1 MRRGI
6 SSASEKVILTGVGG
20 SSLDSNIILTTL
32 SDRLNPGQSN
42 ATFIQIIT
50 TPPPC
55 NVTQTNVC
63 LSEPQIN
70 SIYTTPQQG
79 AANGARQRPALGRP
93 PAKRRLALD
102 DSDHQHQPEPIRT
115 PRGKGPTANGTRI
128 KTPKT
133 PKSPPEKT
141 RYDTSLGL
149 LTKKFVEL
157 LGQSSDGVLDLNLAA
172 ETLQVQKR
180 RLYDITNV
188 LEGIHLIKKKS
199 KNNIQWMGCS
209 LLEEEGSL
217 SQRQR
222 LTDEVSALGEEEQ
235 RLEQLIQRCSTD
247 MRHMS
252 ELSSN
257 QKYPLVPFV
266 SQIPQ
271 NKPVLQCCTLQVCS
285 AARCSCFF
293 NPFVSTYAYITYQDI
308 KQLGNLRDQTVIVV
322 KAPTD
327 TKLEVTDPDESLSIH
342 LTSTQGPIDV
352 LLCPDDDSHPTSPV
366 KNGGTDINGNSPFL
380 KVLQDPNSVTSAPSP
395 GAPPAAAAV
404 SVTTLSPISSPYT
417 SLLQQTEDQIPTSLG
432 PFLNLAPPLLEQDD
446 YLLGL
451 GDDQGISDLFD
462 ACDFDKIR
470 SLGLDDLLCS

>member
-6 SSASEKVILTGVGG
+6 SSAPDKVILSGIGG
-20 SSLDSNIILTTL
+20 SPLDNNIILTTL
-32 SDRLNPGQSN
+32 TDRLNPGQAN
-42 ATFIQIIT
+42 ATYIQIIT

-55 NVTQTNVC
+55 NVTQTSTVC

-70 SIYTTPQQG
+70 NIYTTPQQA
-79 AANGARQRPALGRP
+79 AANGAGQRPTLGRP

-102 DSDHQHQPEPIRT
+102 DSDHQYQSEPART
-115 PRGKGPTANGTRI
+115 PRGRAGTAVANGARL
-128 KTPKT
+128 KTPRT

-149 LTKKFVEL
+149 LTKKFVDL
-157 LGQSSDGVLDLNLAA
+157 LAQSSDGVLDLNLAA

-209 LLEEEGSL
+209 LLEVEGAL
-217 SQRQR
+217 NQRQR
-222 LTDEVSALGEEEQ
+222 LTSEVSALGEEEQ
-235 RLEQLIQRCSTD
+235 RLEQLIQRCSLD

-252 ELSSN
+252 DLQSN
-257 QKYPLVPFV
+257 QK
-266 SQIPQ
+266 
-271 NKPVLQCCTLQVCS
+271 N
-285 AARCSCFF
+285 
-293 NPFVSTYAYITYQDI
+293 AYVTYQDI

-327 TKLEVTDPDESLSIH
+327 TKLEVPDPDESLSIH
-342 LTSTQGPIDV
+342 LTSTKGPIEV
-352 LLCPDDDSHPTSPV
+352 LLCPDEENDPRSPV
-366 KNGGTDINGNSPFL
+366 KDSSMDINGNSPFL
-380 KVLQDPNSVTSAPSP
+380 KVLQGPTCSSTSSLSSL
-395 GAPPAAAAV
+395 APPSSSAV

-417 SLLQQTEDQIPTSLG
+417 SLLQQTEDQIPSALG
-432 PFLNLAPPLLEQDD
+432 PFLNLGPPLLDQDD

-462 ACDFDKIR
+462 ACDFDKMP

>member
-6 SSASEKVILTGVGG
+6 SSAPDKVILAGVGG
-20 SSLDSNIILTTL
+20 SSLDNNIILTTL
-32 SDRLNPGQSN
+32 SDRLNPTQSN

-55 NVTQTNVC
+55 NVSQTPSVC

-70 SIYTTPQQG
+70 NIYTTPQQA
-79 AANGARQRPALGRP
+79 AANGAGQRPALGRP

-102 DSDHQHQPEPIRT
+102 DSDHQYQSEPART
-115 PRGKGPTANGTRI
+115 PRGRGGAAATNGARL
-128 KTPKT
+128 KTPRT

-149 LTKKFVEL
+149 LTKKFVDL
-157 LGQSSDGVLDLNLAA
+157 LAQSSDGVLDLNLAA

-209 LLEEEGSL
+209 LLEVEGAL

-222 LTDEVSALGEEEQ
+222 LTAEVSALGEEEQ
-235 RLEQLIQRCSTD
+235 RLEQLIQRCSLD
-247 MRHMS
+247 VRHMS
-252 ELSSN
+252 ELPSN
-257 QKYPLVPFV
+257 QKY
-266 SQIPQ
+266 
-271 NKPVLQCCTLQVCS
+271 
-285 AARCSCFF
+285 
-293 NPFVSTYAYITYQDI
+293 AYVTYQDI

-327 TKLEVTDPDESLSIH
+327 TKLEVPDPDESLSIH
-342 LTSTQGPIDV
+342 LTSTKGPIEV
-352 LLCPDDDSHPTSPV
+352 LLCPDEENDPRSPV
-366 KNGGTDINGNSPFL
+366 KNGNMDINGNSPFL
-380 KVLQDPNSVTSAPSP
+380 KVLQDPSCTTTSPSP
-395 GAPPAAAAV
+395 SLAPPSSSAV

-417 SLLQQTEDQIPTSLG
+417 SLLQQTEDQIPSSLG
-432 PFLNLAPPLLEQDD
+432 PFLNLGPPLLDQDD

-451 GDDQGISDLFD
+451 GDEQGISDLFD
-462 ACDFDKIR
+462 ACDFDKMPP
-470 SLGLDDLLCS
+470 LGLEDLLCS

>member
-6 SSASEKVILTGVGG
+6 SSAPDKVILTGVGG
-20 SSLDSNIILTTL
+20 SLDNNIILTALT
-32 SDRLNPGQSN
+32 DRLNAGQSN
-42 ATFIQIIT
+42 ATYIQIIT

-55 NVTQTNVC
+55 NITQTSNVC

-70 SIYTTPQQG
+70 NIYTTPQQAG
-79 AANGARQRPALGRP
+79 ANGTGQRPTLGRP

-102 DSDHQHQPEPIRT
+102 DSDHQYQSEPVRTRGRVGTAVANGARPKT
-115 PRGKGPTANGTRI
+115 PR
-128 KTPKT
+128 T

-149 LTKKFVEL
+149 LTKKFVDL
-157 LGQSSDGVLDLNLAA
+157 LAQSSDGVLDLNLAA

-209 LLEEEGSL
+209 LLEVEGAL

-222 LTDEVSALGEEEQ
+222 LTAEVSAMGEEEQ
-235 RLEQLIQRCSTD
+235 RLEQLIQGCSLD
-247 MRHMS
+247 MRRMS
-252 ELSSN
+252 ELQSN
-257 QKYPLVPFV
+257 QKY
-266 SQIPQ
+266 
-271 NKPVLQCCTLQVCS
+271 
-285 AARCSCFF
+285 
-293 NPFVSTYAYITYQDI
+293 AYVTYQDI

-327 TKLEVTDPDESLSIH
+327 TKLEVADPDENLSIH
-342 LTSTQGPIDV
+342 LTSTKGPIEV
-352 LLCPDDDSHPTSPV
+352 LLCPDEENDPRSPV
-366 KNGGTDINGNSPFL
+366 KDGGMDINGNSPFL
-380 KVLQDPNSVTSAPSP
+380 KVLQGPTCSSASTIQSL
-395 GAPPAAAAV
+395 APPSSSSAV

-417 SLLQQTEDQIPTSLG
+417 SLLQQTEDQIASSLG
-432 PFLNLAPPLLEQDD
+432 PFLNLGLPLLGQED
-446 YLLGL
+446 YTLDL
-451 GDDQGISDLFD
+451 GDEHGISDLFD
-462 ACDFDKIR
+462 ACDFDKMP

>member
-6 SSASEKVILTGVGG
+6 SSAPDKVILAGVG
-20 SSLDSNIILTTL
+20 SSPLDNNIILTTL

-55 NVTQTNVC
+55 NVTQTSNVC

-70 SIYTTPQQG
+70 NIYTTPQQAAAHG
-79 AANGARQRPALGRP
+79 AGPRPALGRP

-102 DSDHQHQPEPIRT
+102 DSDHQYQSEPART
-115 PRGKGPTANGTRI
+115 PRGRGGAAVTNGARL
-128 KTPKT
+128 KTPRT

-149 LTKKFVEL
+149 LTKKFVDL
-157 LGQSSDGVLDLNLAA
+157 LAQSSDGVLDLNLAA

-209 LLEEEGSL
+209 LLEVEGAL

-222 LTDEVSALGEEEQ
+222 LTAEVSALGEEEQ
-235 RLEQLIQRCSTD
+235 RLEQLIQRCSLD

-252 ELSSN
+252 DLQNN
-257 QKYPLVPFV
+257 QKY
-266 SQIPQ
+266 
-271 NKPVLQCCTLQVCS
+271 
-285 AARCSCFF
+285 
-293 NPFVSTYAYITYQDI
+293 AYVTYQDI

-327 TKLEVTDPDESLSIH
+327 TKLEVPDPDESLSIH
-342 LTSTQGPIDV
+342 LTSTKGPIEV
-352 LLCPDDDSHPTSPV
+352 LLCPDEENDPRSPV
-366 KNGGTDINGNSPFL
+366 KNGNMDINGNTTP
-380 KVLQDPNSVTSAPSP
+380 PNPSL
-395 GAPPAAAAV
+395 PPPSSAV

-417 SLLQQTEDQIPTSLG
+417 SLLQQTEDQIPASLG
-432 PFLNLAPPLLEQDD
+432 PFLNLGPPLLDQDD

-462 ACDFDKIR
+462 ACDFDKMP

>member
-6 SSASEKVILTGVGG
+6 SSAPDKVILAGVGG
-20 SSLDSNIILTTL
+20 SPLDNNIILTTL

-55 NVTQTNVC
+55 NVTQTSNVC
-63 LSEPQIN
+63 LPEPQIN
-70 SIYTTPQQG
+70 NIYTTPQQA
-79 AANGARQRPALGRP
+79 AANGAGQRPALGRP

-102 DSDHQHQPEPIRT
+102 DSDHQYQSEPART
-115 PRGKGPTANGTRI
+115 PRGRGAAAANGTRL
-128 KTPKT
+128 KTPRT

-149 LTKKFVEL
+149 LTKKFVDL
-157 LGQSSDGVLDLNLAA
+157 LAQSSDGVLDLNLAA

-209 LLEEEGSL
+209 LSEVEGAL

-222 LTDEVSALGEEEQ
+222 LTAEVSALGEEEQ
-235 RLEQLIQRCSTD
+235 RLEQLIQRCSLD
-247 MRHMS
+247 VRHMS
-252 ELSSN
+252 ELQSN
-257 QKYPLVPFV
+257 QKY
-266 SQIPQ
+266 
-271 NKPVLQCCTLQVCS
+271 
-285 AARCSCFF
+285 
-293 NPFVSTYAYITYQDI
+293 AYVTYQDI

-327 TKLEVTDPDESLSIH
+327 TKLEVPDPDESLSIH
-342 LTSTQGPIDV
+342 LTSTKGPIEV
-352 LLCPDDDSHPTSPV
+352 LLCPDDENDPRSPV
-366 KNGGTDINGNSPFL
+366 KNNDADINGNSPFL
-380 KVLQDPNSVTSAPSP
+380 KVLQDPSGTIASPTTSL
-395 GAPPAAAAV
+395 APPSSTSAV

-417 SLLQQTEDQIPTSLG
+417 SLLQQTEDQIPSSLG
-432 PFLNLAPPLLEQDD
+432 PFLNLGPPIVDQDD

-462 ACDFDKIR
+462 AYDFDKMP
-470 SLGLDDLLCS
+470 SCLDDLLCS

>member
-6 SSASEKVILTGVGG
+6 SSAPDKVILAGVGG
-20 SSLDSNIILTTL
+20 SPLDNNIILTTL

-55 NVTQTNVC
+55 NVSQTSNVC

-70 SIYTTPQQG
+70 NIYTTPQQA
-79 AANGARQRPALGRP
+79 AANGTGQRPTLGRP

-102 DSDHQHQPEPIRT
+102 DSDHQYQSEPART
-115 PRGKGPTANGTRI
+115 PRGRGGATAARL
-128 KTPKT
+128 KTPRT

-157 LGQSSDGVLDLNLAA
+157 LAQSSDGVLDLNLAA

-209 LLEEEGSL
+209 LLEVEGAL
-217 SQRQR
+217 NQRQR
-222 LTDEVSALGEEEQ
+222 LTAEVSALGEEEQ
-235 RLEQLIQRCSTD
+235 RLEQLIQRCSLD
-247 MRHMS
+247 VRHMS
-252 ELSSN
+252 ELQSN
-257 QKYPLVPFV
+257 QKY
-266 SQIPQ
+266 
-271 NKPVLQCCTLQVCS
+271 
-285 AARCSCFF
+285 
-293 NPFVSTYAYITYQDI
+293 AYVTYQDI

-322 KAPTD
+322 KAPSD
-327 TKLEVTDPDESLSIH
+327 TKLEVPDPDESLSIH
-342 LTSTQGPIDV
+342 LTSTKGPIEV
-352 LLCPDDDSHPTSPV
+352 LLCPDEETDPRSPV
-366 KNGGTDINGNSPFL
+366 KNGDTDINGNSPFL
-380 KVLQDPNSVTSAPSP
+380 KVLQDSSCSTASPTTSL
-395 GAPPAAAAV
+395 APPSSSSAV

-417 SLLQQTEDQIPTSLG
+417 SLLQQTEDQIPSSLG
-432 PFLNLAPPLLEQDD
+432 PFLNLGPPLLDQED

-462 ACDFDKIR
+462 AYDFDKMP
-470 SLGLDDLLCS
+470 SCLDDLLCS

>member
-6 SSASEKVILTGVGG
+6 SSAPDKVILTGVG
-20 SSLDSNIILTTL
+20 SSPLDNNIILTTL

-55 NVTQTNVC
+55 NVTQTSTVC

-70 SIYTTPQQG
+70 NIYTTPQQA
-79 AANGARQRPALGRP
+79 AANGAGQRPTLGRP

-102 DSDHQHQPEPIRT
+102 DSDHQYQSEPART
-115 PRGKGPTANGTRI
+115 PRGRGGATVANGARL
-128 KTPKT
+128 KTPRT

-149 LTKKFVEL
+149 LTKKFVDL
-157 LGQSSDGVLDLNLAA
+157 LAQSADGVLDLNLAA

-209 LLEEEGSL
+209 LLEVEGAL

-222 LTDEVSALGEEEQ
+222 LTAEVSALGEEEQ
-235 RLEQLIQRCSTD
+235 RLEQLIQRCSLD

-252 ELSSN
+252 DSQSN
-257 QKYPLVPFV
+257 QKYPFV
-266 SQIPQ
+266 GS
-271 NKPVLQCCTLQVCS
+271 
-285 AARCSCFF
+285 RH
-293 NPFVSTYAYITYQDI
+293 I

-327 TKLEVTDPDESLSIH
+327 TKLEVPDPDESLSIH
-342 LTSTQGPIDV
+342 LTSTKGPIDV
-352 LLCPDDDSHPTSPV
+352 LLCPDEENECSSPV
-366 KNGGTDINGNSPFL
+366 KNTNTDINGNSPFL
-380 KVLQDPNSVTSAPSP
+380 KVLQDPSCTTTSPNPSL
-395 GAPPAAAAV
+395 PPPSTASAV
-404 SVTTLSPISSPYT
+404 SVTTLSPLSSPFT
-417 SLLQQTEDQIPTSLG
+417 SLLQQTEDQIASSLG
-432 PFLNLAPPLLEQDD
+432 PFLNLGPPLIDQDD

-462 ACDFDKIR
+462 ACDFDKMP

>member
-6 SSASEKVILTGVGG
+6 SSAPDKVILAGVGG
-20 SSLDSNIILTTL
+20 SPLDNNIILTTL
-32 SDRLNPGQSN
+32 SDRLNPAQSN

-55 NVTQTNVC
+55 NVTQTSNVC

-70 SIYTTPQQG
+70 NIYTTPQQA
-79 AANGARQRPALGRP
+79 AANGAGQRPALGRP

-102 DSDHQHQPEPIRT
+102 DSDHQYQSEPART
-115 PRGKGPTANGTRI
+115 PRGRTAVANGARI
-128 KTPKT
+128 KTPRT

-149 LTKKFVEL
+149 LTKKFVDL
-157 LGQSSDGVLDLNLAA
+157 LAQSSDGVLDLNLAA

-209 LLEEEGSL
+209 LLEVEGAL

-222 LTDEVSALGEEEQ
+222 LTAEVSALGEEEL
-235 RLEQLIQRCSTD
+235 RLEQLIQRCTLD

-252 ELSSN
+252 ELPSN
-257 QKYPLVPFV
+257 QKY
-266 SQIPQ
+266 
-271 NKPVLQCCTLQVCS
+271 
-285 AARCSCFF
+285 
-293 NPFVSTYAYITYQDI
+293 AYVTYQDI
-308 KQLGNLRDQTVIVV
+308 KQLENLRDQTVIVV

-327 TKLEVTDPDESLSIH
+327 TKLEVPDPDESLSIH
-342 LTSTQGPIDV
+342 LTSTKGPIEV
-352 LLCPDDDSHPTSPV
+352 LLCPDDENDPRSPV
-366 KNGGTDINGNSPFL
+366 KNGNMDINGNSPFL
-380 KVLQDPNSVTSAPSP
+380 KVLQDPSCVTTSPSP
-395 GAPPAAAAV
+395 SLAPPASSSAV

-417 SLLQQTEDQIPTSLG
+417 SLLQQTEDQIPASLG
-432 PFLNLAPPLLEQDD
+432 PFLNLGPTLLDQDD

-462 ACDFDKIR
+462 ACDFDKMP

>member
-6 SSASEKVILTGVGG
+6 SSAPDKVILAGVGG
-20 SSLDSNIILTTL
+20 SPLDNNIILTTL
-32 SDRLNPGQSN
+32 ADRLNPGQSN
-42 ATFIQIIT
+42 ATYIQIIT
-50 TPPPC
+50 TSPPC
-55 NVTQTNVC
+55 NVTQTSNVC

-70 SIYTTPQQG
+70 NIYTTPQQA
-79 AANGARQRPALGRP
+79 AANGAGQRPALGRP

-102 DSDHQHQPEPIRT
+102 DSDHQYQSEPART
-115 PRGKGPTANGTRI
+115 PRGRGGAAATNGARL
-128 KTPKT
+128 KTPRT

-149 LTKKFVEL
+149 LTKKFVDL
-157 LGQSSDGVLDLNLAA
+157 LAQSSDGVLDLNLAA

-209 LLEEEGSL
+209 LLEVEGAL

-222 LTDEVSALGEEEQ
+222 LTAEVSALGEEEQ
-235 RLEQLIQRCSTD
+235 RLEQLIQRCSLD

-252 ELSSN
+252 ELPSN
-257 QKYPLVPFV
+257 QKY
-266 SQIPQ
+266 
-271 NKPVLQCCTLQVCS
+271 
-285 AARCSCFF
+285 
-293 NPFVSTYAYITYQDI
+293 AYVTYQDI

-327 TKLEVTDPDESLSIH
+327 TKLEVPDPDESLSIH
-342 LTSTQGPIDV
+342 LTSTKGPIEV
-352 LLCPDDDSHPTSPV
+352 LLCPDEENDPRSPV
-366 KNGGTDINGNSPFL
+366 KNGNTDINGNSPFL
-380 KVLQDPNSVTSAPSP
+380 KVLQDPSCTTTSASPSV
-395 GAPPAAAAV
+395 APPSSSTAV

-417 SLLQQTEDQIPTSLG
+417 SLLQQTEDQIPSSLG
-432 PFLNLAPPLLEQDD
+432 PFLNLGPPLLDQDD

-451 GDDQGISDLFD
+451 GDDQGISDLFE
-462 ACDFDKIR
+462 AYDFDKMP
-470 SLGLDDLLCS
+470 SCLDDLLCS

>member
-6 SSASEKVILTGVGG
+6 SSAPDKVILAGVGG
-20 SSLDSNIILTTL
+20 SPLDNNIILTTL
-32 SDRLNPGQSN
+32 TDRLNPGQSN
-42 ATFIQIIT
+42 ATYIQIIT

-55 NVTQTNVC
+55 NVTQTSNVC

-70 SIYTTPQQG
+70 NIYTTPQQA
-79 AANGARQRPALGRP
+79 AANGVGQRPALGRP

-102 DSDHQHQPEPIRT
+102 DSDHQYQSEPPRT
-115 PRGKGPTANGTRI
+115 PRGRGGSVVANGARL
-128 KTPKT
+128 KTPRT

-149 LTKKFVEL
+149 LTKKFVDL
-157 LGQSSDGVLDLNLAA
+157 LAQSSDGVLDLNLAA

-209 LLEEEGSL
+209 LLEVEGAL

-222 LTDEVSALGEEEQ
+222 LTAEVSALGEEEQ
-235 RLEQLIQRCSTD
+235 RLEQLIQRCSLD

-252 ELSSN
+252 ELQSN
-257 QKYPLVPFV
+257 QKY
-266 SQIPQ
+266 
-271 NKPVLQCCTLQVCS
+271 
-285 AARCSCFF
+285 
-293 NPFVSTYAYITYQDI
+293 AYVTYQDI

-327 TKLEVTDPDESLSIH
+327 TKLEVPDPDESLSIH
-342 LTSTQGPIDV
+342 LTSTKGPIEV
-352 LLCPDDDSHPTSPV
+352 LLCPDEENDPRSPV
-366 KNGGTDINGNSPFL
+366 KNGSMDINGNSPFL
-380 KVLQDPNSVTSAPSP
+380 KVLQGPTCTTTSSIPSL
-395 GAPPAAAAV
+395 APPSSSSAV

-417 SLLQQTEDQIPTSLG
+417 SLLQQTEDQIPLSLG
-432 PFLNLAPPLLEQDD
+432 PFLNLGPPLLDQDD

-462 ACDFDKIR
+462 ACDFDKMP

>member
-6 SSASEKVILTGVGG
+6 SSAPDKVILAGVGG
-20 SSLDSNIILTTL
+20 STLDNNIILTAL

-42 ATFIQIIT
+42 ATYIQIIT

-55 NVTQTNVC
+55 NVTQTSNVC

-70 SIYTTPQQG
+70 SIYTTPQQA
-79 AANGARQRPALGRP
+79 AANGAGQRPALGRP

-102 DSDHQHQPEPIRT
+102 DSDQLYQTEPVRA
-115 PRGKGPTANGTRI
+115 PRGRGGGPTNGSRL

-149 LTKKFVEL
+149 LTKKFVDL
-157 LGQSSDGVLDLNLAA
+157 LAQSSDGVLDLNLAA

-209 LLEEEGSL
+209 LLEVEGAM

-222 LTDEVSALGEEEQ
+222 LTAEVSALGEEEQ
-235 RLEQLIQRCSTD
+235 RLEQLIQRCSLD

-252 ELSSN
+252 ELPGN
-257 QKYPLVPFV
+257 QKY
-266 SQIPQ
+266 
-271 NKPVLQCCTLQVCS
+271 
-285 AARCSCFF
+285 
-293 NPFVSTYAYITYQDI
+293 AYVTYQDI
-308 KQLGNLRDQTVIVV
+308 KQLGKLKDQTVIVV

-327 TKLEVTDPDESLSIH
+327 TKLEVADPDESLSIH
-342 LTSTQGPIDV
+342 LTSTKGPIEV
-352 LLCPDDDSHPTSPV
+352 LLCPDEENDPRSPI
-366 KNGGTDINGNSPFL
+366 KNGSTDINGNSPFL
-380 KVLQDPNSVTSAPSP
+380 KVLQDSGCTTTSPS
-395 GAPPAAAAV
+395 AFLSPPSSSAASAV

-417 SLLQQTEDQIPTSLG
+417 SLLQQTEDQIPSSLG
-432 PFLNLAPPLLEQDD
+432 PFLNLGPPLLDQED

-462 ACDFDKIR
+462 ACDFDKMP

>member
-6 SSASEKVILTGVGG
+6 SSASDKVILAGVGG
-20 SSLDSNIILTTL
+20 SHLDNNIILTTL
-32 SDRLNPGQSN
+32 TDRLNPSQAN
-42 ATFIQIIT
+42 ATYIQIIT

-55 NVTQTNVC
+55 NVTQTSNVC
-63 LSEPQIN
+63 LLDPSIN
-70 SIYTTPQQG
+70 NIYTTPQQA
-79 AANGARQRPALGRP
+79 AANGAGQRPALGRP

-102 DSDHQHQPEPIRT
+102 DSDHQYQSEPTRT
-115 PRGKGPTANGTRI
+115 PRARGGAAVANGPRL
-128 KTPKT
+128 KTPRT

-149 LTKKFVEL
+149 LTKKFVDL
-157 LGQSSDGVLDLNLAA
+157 LAQSSDGVLDLNLAA

-209 LLEEEGSL
+209 LLEVEGSL
-217 SQRQR
+217 SQRQI
-222 LTDEVSALGEEEQ
+222 LTTEVSALAEEEQ
-235 RLEQLIQRCSTD
+235 RLEQLIQR
-247 MRHMS
+247 
-252 ELSSN
+252 
-257 QKYPLVPFV
+257 Y
-266 SQIPQ
+266 
-271 NKPVLQCCTLQVCS
+271 
-285 AARCSCFF
+285 
-293 NPFVSTYAYITYQDI
+293 I

-327 TKLEVTDPDESLSIH
+327 TKLEVPDPDESLSIH
-342 LTSTQGPIDV
+342 LTSTKGPIDV
-352 LLCPDDDSHPTSPV
+352 LLCPDEENDPRSPV
-366 KNGGTDINGNSPFL
+366 KNGSTDINGNSPFL
-380 KVLQDPNSVTSAPSP
+380 KVLQGPTCTTTSSIASL
-395 GAPPAAAAV
+395 APPSSSLAV

-417 SLLQQTEDQIPTSLG
+417 SLLQQTEDQIPASLG
-432 PFLNLAPPLLEQDD
+432 PFLNLGPPLLDQDD

-462 ACDFDKIR
+462 ACDFDKMP

>member
-6 SSASEKVILTGVGG
+6 SSAPDKVILAGLGG
-20 SSLDSNIILTTL
+20 SSLDNNIILTTIT
-32 SDRLNPGQSN
+32 DRLNPGQSN
-42 ATFIQIIT
+42 ATYIQIIT

-63 LSEPQIN
+63 LSSETQIN
-70 SIYTTPQQG
+70 NIYTTPQQ
-79 AANGARQRPALGRP
+79 AAGQRPALGRP

-102 DSDHQHQPEPIRT
+102 DSDHQYQSEPTRT
-115 PRGKGPTANGTRI
+115 PRSRGGTAVANGARL
-128 KTPKT
+128 KTPRT

-149 LTKKFVEL
+149 LTKKFVDL
-157 LGQSSDGVLDLNLAA
+157 LAQSSDGVLDLNLAA

-209 LLEEEGSL
+209 LLEVEGAL

-222 LTDEVSALGEEEQ
+222 LTAEVSALGEEEQ
-235 RLEQLIQRCSTD
+235 RLEQLIQRCSVD

-252 ELSSN
+252 EMQSN
-257 QKYPLVPFV
+257 QKY
-266 SQIPQ
+266 
-271 NKPVLQCCTLQVCS
+271 
-285 AARCSCFF
+285 
-293 NPFVSTYAYITYQDI
+293 AYVTYQDI

-327 TKLEVTDPDESLSIH
+327 TKLEVPEPDESLSIH
-342 LTSTQGPIDV
+342 LTSTKGPIEV
-352 LLCPDDDSHPTSPV
+352 LLCPDEENDPRSPV
-366 KNGGTDINGNSPFL
+366 KNGGMDINGNSPFL
-380 KVLQDPNSVTSAPSP
+380 KVLQGPTCTSTSSSPSLAPTSSSS
-395 GAPPAAAAV
+395 AV

-417 SLLQQTEDQIPTSLG
+417 SLLQQTEDQIPASLG
-432 PFLNLAPPLLEQDD
+432 PFLNLGPPLLDQDD

-462 ACDFDKIR
+462 ACDFDKMP

>member
-6 SSASEKVILTGVGG
+6 SSAPDKVILAGVGG
-20 SSLDSNIILTTL
+20 SPLDNNIILTTL

-42 ATFIQIIT
+42 ATYIQIIT
-50 TPPPC
+50 TSPPC
-55 NVTQTNVC
+55 NVTQTSNVC

-70 SIYTTPQQG
+70 NIYTTPQQA
-79 AANGARQRPALGRP
+79 AANGAGQRPALGRP

-102 DSDHQHQPEPIRT
+102 DSDHQYQSEPAKT
-115 PRGKGPTANGTRI
+115 PRGRGAATATNGARL
-128 KTPKT
+128 KTPRT

-149 LTKKFVEL
+149 LTKKFVDL
-157 LGQSSDGVLDLNLAA
+157 LAQSSDGVLDLNLAA

-209 LLEEEGSL
+209 LLEVEGAL

-222 LTDEVSALGEEEQ
+222 LTAEVSALGEEEQ
-235 RLEQLIQRCSTD
+235 RLEQLIQRCSLD

-252 ELSSN
+252 ELPSN
-257 QKYPLVPFV
+257 QKH
-266 SQIPQ
+266 
-271 NKPVLQCCTLQVCS
+271 
-285 AARCSCFF
+285 
-293 NPFVSTYAYITYQDI
+293 AYVTYQDI

-327 TKLEVTDPDESLSIH
+327 TKLEVPDPDESLSIH
-342 LTSTQGPIDV
+342 LTSTKGPIEV
-352 LLCPDDDSHPTSPV
+352 LLCPDEENDPRSPV
-366 KNGGTDINGNSPFL
+366 KNGNTDINGNSPFL
-380 KVLQDPNSVTSAPSP
+380 KVLQDPSCTNTSSSP
-395 GAPPAAAAV
+395 ALAPPSSSSAV
-404 SVTTLSPISSPYT
+404 SVTTLSPISSPFT
-417 SLLQQTEDQIPTSLG
+417 SLLQQTDDQIPSSLG
-432 PFLNLAPPLLEQDD
+432 PFLNLGPPLLEDD

-451 GDDQGISDLFD
+451 GDDQGISDLFE
-462 ACDFDKIR
+462 AYDFDKMP
-470 SLGLDDLLCS
+470 SSLDDLLCS

>member
-6 SSASEKVILTGVGG
+6 SSAPDKVILAGVGG
-20 SSLDSNIILTTL
+20 SSLDNNIILTTL
-32 SDRLNPGQSN
+32 SDRLNSGQAN

-55 NVTQTNVC
+55 NVTQTPNVC

-70 SIYTTPQQG
+70 NIYTTPQQA
-79 AANGARQRPALGRP
+79 AANGTGQRPSLGRP

-102 DSDHQHQPEPIRT
+102 DSDHQYQSEPVRT
-115 PRGKGPTANGTRI
+115 PRGRGGATATRL
-128 KTPKT
+128 KTPRT

-149 LTKKFVEL
+149 LTKKFVDL
-157 LGQSSDGVLDLNLAA
+157 LAQSSDGVLDLNLAA

-209 LLEEEGSL
+209 LLEVEGSL
-217 SQRQR
+217 NQRQR
-222 LTDEVSALGEEEQ
+222 LTAEVSALGEEEQ
-235 RLEQLIQRCSTD
+235 RLEQLIQKCSLD
-247 MRHMS
+247 VRHMS
-252 ELSSN
+252 ELQNN
-257 QKYPLVPFV
+257 QKY
-266 SQIPQ
+266 
-271 NKPVLQCCTLQVCS
+271 
-285 AARCSCFF
+285 
-293 NPFVSTYAYITYQDI
+293 AYVTYQDI

-327 TKLEVTDPDESLSIH
+327 TKLEVPDPDESLSIH
-342 LTSTQGPIDV
+342 LTSTKGPIEV
-352 LLCPDDDSHPTSPV
+352 LLCPDEENDPKSPV
-366 KNGGTDINGNSPFL
+366 KNGDTDINGNSPFL
-380 KVLQDPNSVTSAPSP
+380 KVLQDSSCTTASPTVPLPPPPSS
-395 GAPPAAAAV
+395 AAV

-417 SLLQQTEDQIPTSLG
+417 SLLQQTEDQIPASLG
-432 PFLNLAPPLLEQDD
+432 PFLNLGPPLLDQED

-451 GDDQGISDLFD
+451 GDDHGISDLFD
-462 ACDFDKIR
+462 AYDFDKMP
-470 SLGLDDLLCS
+470 SCLDDLLCS